1 MKKVIQLG
9 AGNIGRGFIGYLLHK
24 SGYHVIFAD
33 VVEKVVT
40 QINEDKKYTIFV
52 MDTECMEDEVSNI
65 SAIYS
70 NKDEFIDAMGEV
82 SLLTTAVGPNV
93 LKIVAPT
100 IAKGI
105 EARFKS
111 GNKEHLN
118 IIACENAVNAS
129 SGLKENVYENL
140 SEDAKAYANEF
151 VGFPNSS
158 VDRIVPPAKCDN
170 PIDVVVE
177 KYYEWNVER
186 DGFKGEIPNIEGMNL
201 TDNLMAYVERKLFTL
216 NTGHAISAYLG
227 NLKGYKTVDESI
239 NDEEIYNVVKA
250 AMIESGN
257 GLIKKYNFDEEMH
270 LKYIDKIILRFKNVH
285 LNDDVERVG
294 REPLRKLSPSD
305 RLIKPL
311 ETALSYGLNV
321 DNLITGIAAALRFCS
336 DADAQSLKLNKD
348 IEEKGVTE
356 IITTITQITDKSI
369 IEAIANKH
377 TELA

>member
-111 GNKEHLN
+111 GNKEYLN

-311 ETALSYGLNV
+311 ETALSYGLDV

>member
-111 GNKEHLN
+111 GNKEYLN